1 MKIEITDD
9 AMSPLLNRGDI
20 VEIDKDAHI
29 GSNDIALVSGKHEN
43 GNPFQ
48 LIRRVYIHNGYMAL
62 IADNKDNFLFEPI
75 IQLYRDLCLLGKV
88 TKIFKRHSYTIET

>member
-1 MKIEITDD
+1 MKIEIDD
-9 AMSPLLNRGDI
+9 NSMAPLLCKGDV

-75 IQLYRDLCLLGKV
+75 IQLYKEIRLLGKV

>member
-1 MKIEITDD
+1 MRIEIDD
-9 AMSPLLNRGDI
+9 NSMAPLLRKGDE

-48 LIRRVYIHNGYMAL
+48 LIRRVYIHNGYAAL
-62 IADNKDNFLFEPI
+62 IPDNKDDFLFEPI
-75 IQLYRDLCLLGKV
+75 IQLYRDLRLLGKV
-88 TKIFKRHSYTIET
+88 IKIFKRNSYTIET